1 MRCLPFSFVHS
12 RSSQDSFTQ
21 RLSRIKLHGLEDS
34 LKIEVNH
41 KFYRFEAISSKNR
54 RDRKQATIRLHRTL
68 NSRIDETEC

>member
-1 MRCLPFSFVHS
+1 VPSG
-12 RSSQDSFTQ
+12 SSQDGFTQ

-54 RDRKQATIRLHRTL
+54 RDQEARSYPA
-68 NSRIDETEC
+68 SSDAE